1 MIGIYCITNTKNGM
15 RYVGQSR
22 NIEKRFKQ
30 HLTDDK
36 KMNTKLGRDILAFD
50 KSVFALTVLEEC
62 EVNLLDEREKYWIA
76 KLGTF
81 PNEYN
86 MTPGGRDR
94 VLDYDSIRALTKE
107 QVREAW
113 EEGLCIKDI
122 IRKYGA
128 SSHGAIKNQLI
139 EMGYSEIEINK
150 RGQEQK
156 KRTRAKRVAQLDHNG
171 EVIKVFNSL
180 NEAGRELNIV
190 SQNIGKVCKGLRK
203 EAGGFGWKY
212 VEIEE

>member
-36 KMNTKLGRDILAFD
+36 KMNTKLGKDILIFD
-50 KSVFALTVLEEC
+50 KSVFALTILEEC
-62 EVNLLDEREKYWIA
+62 EISLLDEREKYWIA

-81 PNEYN
+81 PGEYN
-86 MTPGGRDR
+86 MTPGGRDQ
-94 VLDYDSIRALTKE
+94 VVDYDSTRALTKE

-113 EEGLCIKDI
+113 EEGLCVKDI
-122 IRKYGA
+122 MRKYGA
-128 SSHGAIKNQLI
+128 SSNGAIKNQLI
-139 EMGYSEIEINK
+139 EMGYSEIEISK
-150 RGQEQK
+150 RGQEQRK
-156 KRTRAKRVAQLDHNG
+156 LARAKRVAQLNHNG
-171 EVIKVFNSL
+171 EIIRIFNSL
-180 NEAGRELNIV
+180 NEAGRELNII

-212 VEIEE
+212 VGEE